1 MSPANGV
8 DAVPTVPIN
17 LTAPTEIPDVAP
29 LPFTGVKSVVF
40 TSATPEKLLTLDVTP
55 SQGVVGTPM
64 VISGK
69 GLPPSTTLTL
79 TWSTANATWVVDV
92 QPNTVDY
99 RGEKYV
105 KFNVDLAT
113 ITTDATGSFSF
124 STKMPSD
131 FGGVHDIY
139 AIQDGIA
146 LAHGG
151 LQMGRTMTI
160 SPTKGPVGTPITV
173 TYNGMGA
180 NLYTAGAALYW
191 DNNYAGDLQAL
202 WTRGTA
208 KVVIRASGKTGEHF
222 IEVKNAFNAAYL
234 NVMQSP
240 LPFTNGGIA
249 KFQVIPDKK
258 GSKVL
263 VPTITWP
270 SKVTPTVTQRTML
283 TNAGLDPNTKAVAT
297 LSLAEGPIL
306 TKTTLN
312 VTGMTTTGTHQIVW
326 ATVVGNRVNCLST
339 CWVYNAVPMG
349 SAEVANGSI
358 SKEITI
364 PDNLG
369 GWHVIQVKSGDVV
382 EAQVSFYVKQS
393 IMPFYDKAGK
403 VIGMGIAKAD
413 NSGTIEAFNLGGAA
427 ATPST
432 TFKNGEEFTISL
444 KGVGWTQ
451 LDNTLSV
458 TYDNSFVGYGCG
470 FNSNGY
476 VVIHLKAIGEP
487 GVHIIDL
494 HPALYTASPSYANTV
509 YGMVP
514 QLTSDR
520 DNAGL
525 AVGYQIPAYHFAIT
539 ITK

>member
-1 MSPANGV
+1 M
-8 DAVPTVPIN
+8 
-17 LTAPTEIPDVAP
+17 
-29 LPFTGVKSVVF
+29 
-40 TSATPEKLLTLDVTP
+40 
-55 SQGVVGTPM
+55 
-64 VISGK
+64 
-69 GLPPSTTLTL
+69 TL
-79 TWSTANATWVVDV
+79 TWSTVDATWIVDV

-99 RGEKYV
+99 RGEKYT

-113 ITTDATGSFSF
+113 VTTDANGAFSL

-139 AIQDGIA
+139 AVKDGIA

-160 SPTKGPVGTPITV
+160 SPTKGPVGTPITI
-173 TYNGMGA
+173 TYNGMGG
-180 NLYTAGAALYW
+180 NLYTAGAAFYW
-191 DNNYAGDLQAL
+191 DNKFGGTMQAL

-208 KVVIRASGKTGEHF
+208 KVVVRASGELGKHF
-222 IEVKNAFNAAYL
+222 VEVKNAFNTAYL

-249 KFQVIPDKK
+249 TFEVTPDIKN
-258 GSKVL
+258 SKVL
-263 VPTITWP
+263 TPTMTWP
-270 SKVTPTVTQRTML
+270 AVVTPTVTQHTTL
-283 TNAGLDPNTKAVAT
+283 SDVGLDPNTKAVAK
-297 LSLAEGPIL
+297 LSVESGPIG

-312 VTGMTTTGTHQIVW
+312 VTGLTTSGTHQIVW
-326 ATVVGNRVNCLST
+326 STVVGNRVNCTGT
-339 CWVYNAVPMG
+339 CWVFNALPLSSG
-349 SAEVANGSI
+349 EVANGTLN
-358 SKEITI
+358 KELTI

-369 GWHVIQVKSGDVV
+369 GWHVVQVKNGNLV
-382 EAQVSFYVKQS
+382 EAQTSFYVKQS
-393 IMPFYDKAGK
+393 IMPFYDKSGK
-403 VIGMGIAKAD
+403 VIGMGVAKAD
-413 NSGTIEAFNLGGAA
+413 NSGSIEAFNRGGAA

-432 TFKNGEEFTISL
+432 TFKSGEEFTISL

-451 LDNTLSV
+451 LDNTLGV
-458 TYDNSFVGYGCG
+458 TYDNSMVGYGCG

-476 VVIHLKAIGEP
+476 VVIHLKAIGAP

-494 HPALYTASPSYANTV
+494 HPALYTASPSYANTT
-509 YGMVP
+509 YGMNP

-525 AVGYQIPAYHFAIT
+525 AIGYQIPAYHFAIT